1 MVQSLFAFIQES
13 RTRNWLQH
21 LSSVQ
26 DLVKDFI
33 AMDQREYRKA
43 WLVYIAQMK
52 SLEAGNPKIW
62 NYFIEE
68 NFSVQKSDIPR
79 LAIE

>member
-1 MVQSLFAFIQES
+1 
-13 RTRNWLQH
+13 
-21 LSSVQ
+21 
-26 DLVKDFI
+26 
-33 AMDQREYRKA
+33 MDQIEYRKA